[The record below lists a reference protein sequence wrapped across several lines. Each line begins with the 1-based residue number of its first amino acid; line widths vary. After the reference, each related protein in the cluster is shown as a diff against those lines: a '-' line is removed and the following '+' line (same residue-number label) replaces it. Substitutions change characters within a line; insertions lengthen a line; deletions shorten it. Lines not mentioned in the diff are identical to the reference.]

1 MLFSR
6 AHPLSERA
14 KTRSGRARARVRHA
28 SEATTSDE
36 QSSAHATVLRSR
48 VQASK

>member
-1 MLFSR
+1 MLFS
-6 AHPLSERA
+6 
-14 KTRSGRARARVRHA
+14 ARARVPSGSWRARRVVRHA

-36 QSSAHATVLRSR
+36 QSPAHATVLRSR